1 MGCGPVSGPSS
12 LKHNTY
18 RVPSCSV
25 TDARLATYRV
35 RSSPSK
41 VWNSPQSST
50 VSHAPQTLQLEHVG
64 RSELN
69 LDPTVVGLLSGDR
82 QCRLRHV
89 NAQNRQSQR
98 GDVKSVLA
106 GPAARIEHRSGESA
120 GAVPTDIRHFA
131 ARVVVTLARTL
142 PHRPSS
148 SRS

>member
-1 MGCGPVSGPSS
+1 MGCGPVLGPSS

-25 TDARLATYRV
+25 TDARLATYPG

-50 VSHAPQTLQLEHVG
+50 VSTLRPKTLQLERVS
-64 RSELN
+64 RSELD
-69 LDPTVVGLLSGDR
+69 LDPTVVGLGSGDR
-82 QCRLRHV
+82 ECRLSHV

-106 GPAARIEHRSGESA
+106 GPAARIDH
-120 GAVPTDIRHFA
+120 
-131 ARVVVTLARTL
+131 
-142 PHRPSS
+142 
-148 SRS
+148 